1 MNSDFDTLTIHLAQ
15 MQSFGYFDDSYT
27 LIKGNYRQLNYTG
40 SLLETDHQDITV
52 NHQQK
57 FLNMSTSACPI
68 KTMLPPN

>member
-40 SLLETDHQDITV
+40 SLLKKDPWDINATHQ
-52 NHQQK
+52 NK
-57 FLNMSTSACPI
+57 LLNMSTSA
-68 KTMLPPN
+68 